1 MASAT
6 PLRASGTA
14 RQDNQKENEQPSCN
28 QADAAPVKMLLLPRR
43 DGIIKFEA
51 EEETRSVY
59 CVLNH
64 LLLFDE

>member
-28 QADAAPVKMLLLPRR
+28 QADAALSKCCYCR
-43 DGIIKFEA
+43 D
-51 EEETRSVY
+51 ETELSNLKLRKSQDR
-59 CVLNH
+59 CIAS
-64 LLLFDE
+64 